1 MDRGMG
7 IGFPQ
12 SLIPEERPVVMPT
25 QASEIETTDR
35 APRSNPAPAPVLVR
49 PHTDWIGKIV
59 GMLVFLM
66 GVALL
71 GMVFYYAFD
80 LFKQTPSAALGLH
93 FTGDPK
99 KDPAL
104 ATIGSQFAWL
114 LFRVAFLFIMSIAA
128 SLIANK
134 GINLYF
140 ASWRHADRPPA

>member
-1 MDRGMG
+1 
-7 IGFPQ
+7 
-12 SLIPEERPVVMPT
+12 MPT
-25 QASEIETTDR
+25 QATEIETTPEKTR
-35 APRSNPAPAPVLVR
+35 QEPAPVPVSVR

-59 GMLVFLM
+59 GMLVFLA

-71 GMVFYYAFD
+71 GLVFYHAFD
-80 LFKQTPSAALGLH
+80 LFNQTPSAVLGLH

>member
-1 MDRGMG
+1 M
-7 IGFPQ
+7 
-12 SLIPEERPVVMPT
+12 PV
-25 QASEIETTDR
+25 S
-35 APRSNPAPAPVLVR
+35 VR

-59 GMLVFLM
+59 GMLVFLL

-71 GMVFYYAFD
+71 GFVFHWAFD
-80 LFKQTPSAALGLH
+80 LFNKTPSAALGLH

-104 ATIGSQFAWL
+104 AAIGSQFAWL
-114 LFRVAFLFIMSIAA
+114 LFRIAFLFIMSLAA

-140 ASWRHADRPPA
+140 ASWRHAERPPA